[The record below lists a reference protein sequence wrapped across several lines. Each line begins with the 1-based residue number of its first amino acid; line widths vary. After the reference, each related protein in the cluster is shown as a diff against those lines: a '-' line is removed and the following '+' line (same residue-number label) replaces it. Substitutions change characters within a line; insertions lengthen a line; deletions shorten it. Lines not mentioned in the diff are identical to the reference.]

1 MKIRK
6 DDEVLVLAG
15 KDRGKRGK
23 VHSVIP
29 EKGRVVVAGIH
40 MIKRHQKAGRVR
52 TQAGIIEREA
62 PIALSNVMLVCNKCS
77 KPTRVAFRFLEGGQ
91 KVRACRHCGE
101 IIDSTK

>member
-15 KDRGKRGK
+15 KDRGKQGK
-23 VHSVIP
+23 VHRVDPS
-29 EKGRVVVAGIH
+29 KGRVVVAGVN
-40 MIKRHQKAGRVR
+40 MIKRHTKPGRVR

-77 KPTRVAFRFLEGGQ
+77 KPTRVSFRFIEGGQ

-101 IIDSTK
+101 IIDVTK